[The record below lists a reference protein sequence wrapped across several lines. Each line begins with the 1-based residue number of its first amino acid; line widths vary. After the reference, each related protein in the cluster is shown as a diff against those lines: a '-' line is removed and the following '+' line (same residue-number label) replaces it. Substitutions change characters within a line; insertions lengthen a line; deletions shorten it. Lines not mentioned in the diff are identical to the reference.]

1 MERKV
6 FRSGPYAELI
16 AQAVQVGDVIYLSGQ
31 VGVDEQ
37 GDAPDSLVAQTTLAY
52 EHVKAVLAEFG
63 ATLHNVVEETVFVT
77 DMTQTMAQVQEVF
90 AARAAAYGGR
100 PDVTQT
106 LVAVSAL
113 VDPAFKIEIK
123 CTAHL
128 QGSSGEHE
136 NHKTQQK

>member
-52 EHVKAVLAEFG
+52 EHVKTVLAEFG

-77 DMTQTMAQVQEVF
+77 DMAQTMAQVQEVF

-128 QGSSGEHE
+128 
-136 NHKTQQK
+136 

>member
-16 AQAVQVGDVIYLSGQ
+16 AQAVQVGEVIYLSGQ

-77 DMTQTMAQVQEVF
+77 DMAQTMAQVQEVF

-128 QGSSGEHE
+128 
-136 NHKTQQK
+136 

>member
-1 MERKV
+1 MI
-6 FRSGPYAELI
+6 G
-16 AQAVQVGDVIYLSGQ
+16 QAVQVGDVIYLSGQ

-37 GDAPDSLVAQTTLAY
+37 GDAPDSLVTQTTLAY

-77 DMTQTMAQVQEVF
+77 DMAQTMAQVQEVF

-106 LVAVSAL
+106 SVAVSAL

-128 QGSSGEHE
+128 
-136 NHKTQQK
+136 

>member
-1 MERKV
+1 MERTV
-6 FRSGPYAELI
+6 FRGGPYAELI

-77 DMTQTMAQVQEVF
+77 DMAQTMAQVQEVF

-128 QGSSGEHE
+128 
-136 NHKTQQK
+136 

>member
-37 GDAPDSLVAQTTLAY
+37 GEAPDSLVAQTTLAY
-52 EHVKAVLAEFG
+52 EHVKAVLAEFS
-63 ATLHNVVEETVFVT
+63 ATLDNVVEETVFVT
-77 DMTQTMAQVQEVF
+77 DMAQTMAQVQEVF

-128 QGSSGEHE
+128 
-136 NHKTQQK
+136 

>member
-77 DMTQTMAQVQEVF
+77 DMAQTMAEVQEVF

-123 CTAHL
+123 CTARL
-128 QGSSGEHE
+128 
-136 NHKTQQK
+136 

>member
-63 ATLHNVVEETVFVT
+63 VTMHNVVEETVFVT
-77 DMTQTMAQVQEVF
+77 DMAQTMAQVQEVF

-128 QGSSGEHE
+128 
-136 NHKTQQK
+136 

>member
-77 DMTQTMAQVQEVF
+77 DMAQTMAQVQEVF

-106 LVAVSAL
+106 LVAVSSL

-128 QGSSGEHE
+128 
-136 NHKTQQK
+136 

>member
-77 DMTQTMAQVQEVF
+77 DMAQTMAQVQEVF

-106 LVAVSAL
+106 LVAVSDL
-113 VDPAFKIEIK
+113 VDQAFKIEIK

>member
-37 GDAPDSLVAQTTLAY
+37 GDAPDRLVAQTTLAY

-77 DMTQTMAQVQEVF
+77 DMAQTMAQVQEVF

-128 QGSSGEHE
+128 
-136 NHKTQQK
+136 

>member
-16 AQAVQVGDVIYLSGQ
+16 AQAVQVGEVIYLPGQ

-37 GDAPDSLVAQTTLAY
+37 GDAPDSLVTQTTLAY

-77 DMTQTMAQVQEVF
+77 DMAQTMAEVQEVF

-128 QGSSGEHE
+128 
-136 NHKTQQK
+136 